1 MYIYQGVEAT
11 IYSQEIIKINHKEE
25 KR

>member
-11 IYSQEIIKINHKEE
+11 IYSQEIIKINYKEE